1 MPNRTKYFYS
11 FLFLSVLLIS
21 CEDKKTSSSEK
32 YVKAKILKSCRNNSD
47 DTIDW
52 CEEWRWNGNIAKSYE
67 NNQLLVERTY
77 NDYGFVLETKYY
89 TDGTLNYMW
98 KYEIKDKW
106 KITKRELFRND
117 SYTEYNHSW
126 VGNVETETRSGDRV
140 FYETE
145 WDNYA
150 RMIKRTYFRS
160 NGEIYYE
167 DNQVWDEKY
176 RYRGLY
182 RTRATYKHINN
193 PNGYY
198 YEITWDGDSNV
209 YTRYD
214 SDGTIWYT
222 STQTVNEYDQ
232 PLIRTYSDEDGKYR
246 TWEYGE
252 TFKPYGD

>member
-1 MPNRTKYFYS
+1 MPNRTNYFYS

-21 CEDKKTSSSEK
+21 CEDKKTPVK
-32 YVKAKILKSCRNNSD
+32 YVKAKLLEYCYYNSD
-47 DTIDW
+47 DTIDY
-52 CEEWRWNGNIAKSYE
+52 CSEWRWNGNIVKIYK
-67 NNQLLVERTY
+67 NNQLLAQRTY
-77 NDYGFVLETKYY
+77 NDYGFLLENKEYD
-89 TDGTLNYMW
+89 TDGTLNYMS

-106 KITKRELFRND
+106 KITKQEVFQND
-117 SYTEYNHSW
+117 SYYEYNHSW
-126 VGNVETETRSGDRV
+126 VGNVETESSGDRV

-150 RMIKRTYFRS
+150 RIIKRTYFRS
-160 NGEIYYE
+160 NGEIYHE

-176 RYRGLY
+176 RWRGLY
-182 RTRATYKHINN
+182 GTRSTYKNIDN

-214 SDGTIWYT
+214 SNGNIHYT

-232 PLIRTYSDEDGKYR
+232 ALIRDYSDEDGKYR

-252 TFKPYGD
+252 TFKAYGD